1 MDSFEN
7 IFEYQLSETK
17 EMLKM
22 WFLVGG
28 ETTWKKNKVN
38 SKFIFNL
45 KLCFHRDL
53 NVRLQYMTNISYSF
67 SLWLN
72 DVQQLLQKIF
82 TDWWHHIH
90 FNAFFQE
97 VIHVYHWLFR
107 RSCNL
112 GQGQRSLHHLDLIQ
126 IKHLL
131 LAKRIAQSN
140 NMHKYSLSNNFK
152 LHLQEF

>member
-1 MDSFEN
+1 MKNLKILHKLFIYKKVKFSMDSFEN

-72 DVQQLLQKIF
+72 DVQQL
-82 TDWWHHIH
+82 
-90 FNAFFQE
+90 
-97 VIHVYHWLFR
+97 
-107 RSCNL
+107 
-112 GQGQRSLHHLDLIQ
+112 
-126 IKHLL
+126 
-131 LAKRIAQSN
+131 
-140 NMHKYSLSNNFK
+140 
-152 LHLQEF
+152 